1 MARVVVKIIAARGA
15 FRRDLF
21 ARHVALDPGGTTMP
35 RITALHMLRSTSLG
49 LSFRSRLAE
58 RLGTTIVIEN
68 KPGVLTRLA
77 LHLNIKT
84 SFR

>member
-1 MARVVVKIIAARGA
+1 MAVPFAQSAFGQTVTGNVTRIVVP
-15 FRRDLF
+15 FP
-21 ARHVALDPGGTTMP
+21 PGGAG
-35 RITALHMLRSTSLG
+35 R
-49 LSFRSRLAE
+49 
-58 RLGTTIVIEN
+58 GTIIVIEN

>member
-1 MARVVVKIIAARGA
+1 MARFPLGRPKEKFNDRVHATLPDTRHHGRAVSLNLLSARPSRG
-15 FRRDLF
+15 
-21 ARHVALDPGGTTMP
+21 
-35 RITALHMLRSTSLG
+35 TSLG